1 MLLRSYDELWRDV
14 VYVMAPQSARRLLSQ
29 SRVPPGACLL
39 LDLLL
44 AKPDREVIPGD
55 IEEEFKAKVAKYGPR
70 AARLWVW
77 AETMR
82 VIVHRNPIC
91 RWLLIAGLIRVG
103 KWIIRIG
110 GG

>member
-1 MLLRSYDELWRDV
+1 VPIS
-14 VYVMAPQSARRLLSQ
+14 SAFLIAL
-29 SRVPPGACLL
+29 GAFLL

-55 IEEEFKAKVAKYGPR
+55 IEEEFRAKVAKYGLR

-77 AETMR
+77 AETIR
-82 VIVHRNPIC
+82 VIAHRNPIC

-103 KWIIRIG
+103 RWILRITG
-110 GG
+110 GS